1 MTILGKTAK
10 KSWRYSGPTGR
21 PSSRQRAANIL
32 LAARRRTDLFS
43 SAAAICRRGAVG
55 MSPGGNARGEQAR
68 GLFTAKQGASKQ
80 SQGDHPPSKRN
91 SLLCTKRNFSR
102 FGYRVP
108 NKLDIRKTEAYVS
121 VDWANSK
128 DEAGN
133 ASRPRGLLLAAS
145 PNRHW
150 FAHRK
155 GVLVCPRIGG
165 VFTRSLDSR
174 GAPTSRTS

>member
-1 MTILGKTAK
+1 
-10 KSWRYSGPTGR
+10 
-21 PSSRQRAANIL
+21 
-32 LAARRRTDLFS
+32 
-43 SAAAICRRGAVG
+43 

-68 GLFTAKQGASKQ
+68 GLFTAKQGRLEAKSRGPCPIKAEL
-80 SQGDHPPSKRN
+80 STLHKEELLTFWLQGS
-91 SLLCTKRNFSR
+91 
-102 FGYRVP
+102 

-121 VDWANSK
+121 VDSANSK